1 MAPPSAC
8 GGRFRIRAAC
18 ADCKGVAANRWLT
31 QDRKSGTTSLA
42 SGAFPSGR
50 ALRGNGEKV
59 MKYHLLCIIAAAM
72 CAATPSAAGI
82 GRPDSAPAAVPGHGL
97 MPVRLAE
104 STETEPDGLP
114 YCYCS
119 HDDPMCDPETLLA

>member
-1 MAPPSAC
+1 
-8 GGRFRIRAAC
+8 
-18 ADCKGVAANRWLT
+18 
-31 QDRKSGTTSLA
+31 
-42 SGAFPSGR
+42 
-50 ALRGNGEKV
+50 
-59 MKYHLLCIIAAAM
+59 MKRHLLCIFAAAL

-82 GRPDSAPAAVPGHGL
+82 GRPDSAPAAAPGHGL
-97 MPVRLAE
+97 MPAHLAE